1 MLVPMQI
8 QKFASQFNIPLDKSD
23 RKFYKKFCYKLSI
36 IAPARTNMW
45 GASDFSIKTHNY
57 GLWRQILDLAYNT
70 DEIKSENKV
79 RREAN
84 TLSYF
89 DNDINS
95 IEKIY
100 TLAKAFDTNNNISF
114 RLYYIDSAV
123 PRNVRL
129 RQKRLPHNRYNYEII
144 LKHTFSKP
152 QLANFIE
159 NYGDAYLPNKNLT
172 RAMNN
177 ERYYYQDRCGL
188 YTESQEYLNLFT
200 ISFGEGIKD
209 IIIYKVLEQ

>member
-1 MLVPMQI
+1 
-8 QKFASQFNIPLDKSD
+8 
-23 RKFYKKFCYKLSI
+23 
-36 IAPARTNMW
+36 MW
-45 GASDFSIKTHNY
+45 GASDFSIKAHNY

-70 DEIKSENKV
+70 DEIESENKV
-79 RREAN
+79 RREAS